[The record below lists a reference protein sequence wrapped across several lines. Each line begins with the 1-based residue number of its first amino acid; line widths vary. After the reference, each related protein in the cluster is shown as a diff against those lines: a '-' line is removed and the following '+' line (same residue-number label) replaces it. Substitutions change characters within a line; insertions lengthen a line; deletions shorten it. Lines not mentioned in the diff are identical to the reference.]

1 MGSGI
6 LEFLVF
12 LYIPLFVKTMAP
24 EQTDIGVCLV
34 VALASDV
41 FERMKARFA
50 LFGFEIRRVDL
61 EISLAT

>member
-1 MGSGI
+1 
-6 LEFLVF
+6 
-12 LYIPLFVKTMAP
+12 MAP

-34 VALASDV
+34 VALAIDV

>member
-1 MGSGI
+1 LGSGI

-12 LYIPLFVKTMAP
+12 FCVPLFVKTMAP
-24 EQTDIGVCLV
+24 EQTGVGVCLV
-34 VALASDV
+34 VALVVNA
-41 FERMKARFA
+41 FERMKTRFV